1 MPPSVA
7 TVIYLLPVV
16 WLFRR
21 DFREKSTATS
31 ALWIPFFWVFIS
43 GTRFVSQWL
52 EIIGLNLGGTSVD
65 EGSPLD
71 ALFFLI
77 LILAGLRVLY
87 RRNISLAQFI
97 QENRWVTIYL
107 LYCLVA
113 TSWSDLPLVSLK
125 RWIKLM
131 GQPVMALILLSEPDP
146 LESLTRLLKRCAYI
160 IIPVSILFIKYFPQ
174 WSTVYDNWTGGRMNT
189 GITTDKNALG
199 CDCFIL
205 GFFLVWHFLRVTR
218 LDKSPRKRN
227 ELIICIMLLI
237 LNGWL
242 LHMAHSSTSIGALIL
257 GVAVM
262 FFIGLKFVN
271 RWNLSAYLIGI
282 AVVYGL
288 LELLFNIHET
298 MIHALGRNST
308 LTDRTI
314 IWQIVLHLDNSPILG
329 AGFESFW
336 MGDRSQQVSQFMPGA
351 LITEAHN
358 GYLETYL
365 NLGIV
370 GLFITLI
377 LLLASYF
384 KAQRSLSNNFDFGR
398 FRISYL
404 MAFIIYNVTEAAFK
418 THTFPFFLFFLI
430 AIDYQVPHHL
440 KK

>member
-205 GFFLVWHFLRVTR
+205 GFFLVWHFLHYAFNF
-218 LDKSPRKRN
+218 K
-227 ELIICIMLLI
+227 
-237 LNGWL
+237 W
-242 LHMAHSSTSIGALIL
+242 MAT
-257 GVAVM
+257 
-262 FFIGLKFVN
+262 
-271 RWNLSAYLIGI
+271 
-282 AVVYGL
+282 
-288 LELLFNIHET
+288 
-298 MIHALGRNST
+298 
-308 LTDRTI
+308 
-314 IWQIVLHLDNSPILG
+314 
-329 AGFESFW
+329 
-336 MGDRSQQVSQFMPGA
+336 
-351 LITEAHN
+351 
-358 GYLETYL
+358 
-365 NLGIV
+365 
-370 GLFITLI
+370 
-377 LLLASYF
+377 
-384 KAQRSLSNNFDFGR
+384 
-398 FRISYL
+398 
-404 MAFIIYNVTEAAFK
+404 
-418 THTFPFFLFFLI
+418 THGT
-430 AIDYQVPHHL
+430 
-440 KK
+440 